1 MRVFLA
7 IGLPLFIKPRQ
18 IQLARGLPPN
28 LINLLSCEKL
38 NSPANISFLQQ
49 LIRSVRDIQWGFLS
63 LRLHHSHWHLN
74 RGSRILFSSHLLHE
88 MGWRVRG
95 LCSLLEQTPI
105 RPSRRLTGRADFPYR
120 GWPTKAR
127 ARPGLLAFLG
137 EMRQAYFCHADRLS
151 LSLRLAN
158 E

>member
-1 MRVFLA
+1 MA
-7 IGLPLFIKPRQ
+7 CLPT
-18 IQLARGLPPN
+18 
-28 LINLLSCEKL
+28 LLTCSAVR
-38 NSPANISFLQQ
+38 NSTAPANISFLQQ
-49 LIRSVRDIQWGFLS
+49 LIRSVQGIQWGFLS
-63 LRLHHSHWHLN
+63 LQLHHSHRHLN
-74 RGSRILFSSHLLHE
+74 RGSRILFSSHLPHE
-88 MGWRVRG
+88 IGWRLRG
-95 LCSLLEQTPI
+95 PCSLLEQTAI

-158 E
+158 EWHMAWLGGQHCYLS